1 MFTPIDIQNHSLKT
15 AVRGYSKK
23 ETDDFLEEILK
34 NYEELYKENKD
45 LKDKISSLSDGI
57 QYYKEMESTLQ
68 KALVLAEKTS
78 TETQEA
84 AKSKAESLIAEAE
97 AKAEAMHKEADAYS
111 EVARVKANKELE
123 ETRNHVRKLVQSYE
137 NYRLQFKK
145 LAESQIEVLESEHF
159 SIFVPEL
166 AEMLDDAPDADEAAS
181 AEVTPSNYRNKEE
194 ERKHWESK
202 ETALEE
208 ASASSAVT
216 EGFQTEQPAYIY
228 YNLETETPEKTE
240 EPAVIEDTIDVSE
253 EIAAVSKSI
262 ETEETPSES
271 PDHTEEAVTENTSEE
286 AAADTEETSAEF
298 KATYPE
304 ENPAADDSFSP
315 VESSATTDSYYTVE
329 GSSAD
334 NTVEEESLAAT
345 ENPDETAEA
354 PVSST
359 EDTVEAV
366 TEEIP
371 SAGEG
376 GSTEGDSA
384 VSEASTET
392 DHETAG
398 TSSSS
403 YEDFLYGM
411 GAAGVAAEPDS
422 KETASSED
430 GLTEAEASEP
440 ASQVEEA
447 AATEEAAE
455 ASSPEDSASE
465 KNLEEEYEDG
475 TTDYYWW
482 ETPGAETAKASE
494 ETADSASTETDTKE
508 DAGSNS
514 PFTFIDTDN

>member
-166 AEMLDDAPDADEAAS
+166 AEMLDAAPDADEAAS
-181 AEVTPSNYRNKEE
+181 AEVTPSNYINKEE
-194 ERKHWESK
+194 ERKRWESK
-202 ETALEE
+202 EAALEE
-208 ASASSAVT
+208 ASATAA
-216 EGFQTEQPAYIY
+216 EGFQTEQPAYVY
-228 YNLETETPEKTE
+228 YNLETETPEQTEDSADKSTE

-253 EIAAVSKSI
+253 EIAAVSKSL

-271 PDHTEEAVTENTSEE
+271 SDHTDEAVMENTSEE
-286 AAADTEETSAEF
+286 DAVDTEETSTEF

-304 ENPAADDSFSP
+304 ESP
-315 VESSATTDSYYTVE
+315 VAEEIYSTDDTTE
-329 GSSAD
+329 G
-334 NTVEEESLAAT
+334 ESLASE
-345 ENPDETAEA
+345 ENPVEAAENM
-354 PVSST
+354 SSAT
-359 EDTVEAV
+359 EDTVK
-366 TEEIP
+366 TDSEEIASVAEDS
-371 SAGEG
+371 SAE
-376 GSTEGDSA
+376 DDAA
-384 VSEASTET
+384 VSDASNET
-392 DHETAG
+392 DHDTVE
-398 TSSSS
+398 TSSGS

-411 GAAGVAAEPDS
+411 GAAGVAGEPDS
-422 KETASSED
+422 KGMDSPED
-430 GLTEAEASEP
+430 GLTETKASEP
-440 ASQVEEA
+440 ASMADEA

-455 ASSPEDSASE
+455 VPSPDDSASE
-465 KNLEEEYEDG
+465 KTPEEEYEDG

-494 ETADSASTETDTKE
+494 ETADSASAETDVKE
-508 DAGSNS
+508 ETGSNS